1 MSRISATV
9 SRQQIFLKILRLV
22 AIVLF
27 VALMPVFLITSS
39 VRAVINLPLL
49 YSYGF
54 DKYNIPFATAIE
66 RDELISAGRQIRD
79 YFNNDE
85 EFIKIS
91 VVRRGIYIDQLYN
104 EREIIHMKDV
114 KGLVKGVY
122 NIQLI
127 SGLYMLAFAAVGFAI
142 LRRAFVRMLA
152 KYVGFGGAFTLG
164 LVLLVGLGAAVG
176 FERLFIAFHEI
187 SFSNDFWLLDP
198 SKDFLIAMFPE
209 SFFFDATMLIA
220 GITIAGGLLLSIVPA
235 VYLRWNP
242 VDTFRSAGRFAL
254 SALAR

>member
-9 SRQQIFLKILRLV
+9 SRQQTILKILRLV

-39 VRAVINLPLL
+39 VRVVINLPQL

-54 DKYNIPFATAIE
+54 DKYDIPLYTGIE

-85 EFIKIS
+85 EEITIS
-91 VVRRGIYIDQLYN
+91 VVRLGVKEDQLFK
-104 EREIIHMKDV
+104 EREVIHMKDV

-122 NIQLI
+122 NIQLL
-127 SGLYMLAFAAVGFAI
+127 SGLYLLAFAAVGFMI

-152 KYVGFGGAFTLG
+152 KYVGLGGALTLG
-164 LVLLVGLGAAVG
+164 LVVLVGLGASVG
-176 FERLFIAFHEI
+176 FERLFIAFHEV
-187 SFSNDFWLLDP
+187 SFSNDFWQLDP
-198 SKDFLIAMFPE
+198 NEHALIAMFPE
-209 SFFFDATMLIA
+209 GFFFDATMLIA

-242 VDTFRSAGRFAL
+242 VDAFRSAGRYAM